1 MSVWVKRKR
10 WVVGVARAIETLM
23 LPRTAIGLSRF
34 VITVDSLVL
43 APCRSPR
50 TMLAGRFLARPQIEK
65 AWFEKVGTLCKRERV
80 YPFRYTRP
88 LYSSLPREREMRVK
102 LCAKAETYGHE
113 HPGVALKHRTFG
125 VITPD
130 AETEVGLYFRFAQV
144 HIDACI
150 VVIILPVLLAAQVV
164 SQSDAHIE
172 IAEVVF
178 QKRIAHVRAIHHV
191 GVIVFEPVDLEQG
204 NRTLTSDIDEKPIG
218 DVVAHAAYKF
228 IRPKFVVE
236 RIPLEMDF
244 RPDIFLLRES
254 KSGNR

>member
-1 MSVWVKRKR
+1 
-10 WVVGVARAIETLM
+10 
-23 LPRTAIGLSRF
+23 
-34 VITVDSLVL
+34 
-43 APCRSPR
+43 
-50 TMLAGRFLARPQIEK
+50 
-65 AWFEKVGTLCKRERV
+65 
-80 YPFRYTRP
+80 
-88 LYSSLPREREMRVK
+88 MRVK

-125 VITPD
+125 VITPN

-244 RPDIFLLRES
+244 REKARAGIAKRKDNSKLFIILLLEVLLTRCCS
-254 KSGNR
+254 IALHLHQLLKYHPLSSFWFGNRRVRHQRAYLLGQCM

>member
-1 MSVWVKRKR
+1 
-10 WVVGVARAIETLM
+10 
-23 LPRTAIGLSRF
+23 
-34 VITVDSLVL
+34 
-43 APCRSPR
+43 
-50 TMLAGRFLARPQIEK
+50 
-65 AWFEKVGTLCKRERV
+65 
-80 YPFRYTRP
+80 
-88 LYSSLPREREMRVK
+88 MRMK
-102 LCAKAETYGHE
+102 LCAKAEAYGHE

-150 VVIILPVLLAAQVV
+150 VVIVLPVLLAEQVV

-236 RIPLEMDF
+236 RIPLEMDL

>member
-1 MSVWVKRKR
+1 
-10 WVVGVARAIETLM
+10 
-23 LPRTAIGLSRF
+23 
-34 VITVDSLVL
+34 
-43 APCRSPR
+43 
-50 TMLAGRFLARPQIEK
+50 
-65 AWFEKVGTLCKRERV
+65 
-80 YPFRYTRP
+80 
-88 LYSSLPREREMRVK
+88 MRVK
-102 LCAKAETYGHE
+102 LCAKAEAYGHE

-125 VITPD
+125 VITPN

-228 IRPKFVVE
+228 PWKWISARTSSFCEKARAGIAKRKDNSKLFIILLLEVLLT
-236 RIPLEMDF
+236 RCCSIALHLHQLLKYHPLSSF
-244 RPDIFLLRES
+244 WF
-254 KSGNR
+254 GNRRVRHQRAYLLGQCM